1 MKKRIHADVIADELR
16 QGSVFFAQAR
26 EQAEESL
33 PSDPSP
39 EEQAM
44 PTPAGP
50 SPEQPA
56 DPAAREP
63 TDQSTG
69 RSTGLS
75 TSRLFDHSVILGRP
89 KAFYITEQQDK
100 DLDVAVDKLTAK
112 LQGRGNQKIDR
123 STVVRLLLEI
133 NGITTDQ
140 TVDRLANQL
149 VSRLVSQLT
158 S

>member
-1 MKKRIHADVIADELR
+1 
-16 QGSVFFAQAR
+16 
-26 EQAEESL
+26 
-33 PSDPSP
+33 
-39 EEQAM
+39 M

-50 SPEQPA
+50 PA
-56 DPAAREP
+56 VQP
-63 TDQSTG
+63 TDPSTSDPSSQLTG
-69 RSTGLS
+69 RSTDRP
-75 TSRLFDHSVILGRP
+75 TTQMFDHSVILGRP

-123 STVVRLLLEI
+123 STVVRLLLEV
-133 NGITTDQ
+133 NDITTDQ

>member
-26 EQAEESL
+26 EQAEESPL
-33 PSDPSP
+33 PDPPP

-44 PTPAGP
+44 AKLAGP
-50 SPEQPA
+50 SVEQPT
-56 DPAAREP
+56 DSP
-63 TDQSTG
+63 TSRPLGQSTG
-69 RSTGLS
+69 PSTDRPTG
-75 TSRLFDHSVILGRP
+75 RMFDHSVILGRP

-123 STVVRLLLEI
+123 STVVRLLLEV
-133 NGITTDQ
+133 NDITTDQ

>member
-16 QGSVFFAQAR
+16 QGSVFFARAR

-33 PSDPSP
+33 PPDPSP
-39 EEQAM
+39 EEQTM

-50 SPEQPA
+50 SAVQ
-56 DPAAREP
+56 P
-63 TDQSTG
+63 TDPSTTGPSGQSAG
-69 RSTGLS
+69 RSIHRPTKQG
-75 TSRLFDHSVILGRP
+75 FDHSVILGRP

>member
-1 MKKRIHADVIADELR
+1 
-16 QGSVFFAQAR
+16 
-26 EQAEESL
+26 
-33 PSDPSP
+33 
-39 EEQAM
+39 M

-50 SPEQPA
+50 SAVQPT
-56 DPAAREP
+56 DPATSEP
-63 TDQSTG
+63 TGQSTDPSTDRSTG
-69 RSTGLS
+69 RM
-75 TSRLFDHSVILGRP
+75 FDHSVILGRP

-100 DLDVAVDKLTAK
+100 DLDVTVDKLTAK

-123 STVVRLLLEI
+123 STVIRLLLEI
-133 NGITTDQ
+133 NDITTDQ